1 MDSPSPSLF
10 PPAIRLVG
18 DLTVLGD
25 ARISCEIRG
34 QIRVRGHLAIDRIA
48 VVSGE
53 LRSGSLHIEPGAVVK
68 AALFIGKTAAAPVR
82 GLGRLLPFLAR

>member
-1 MDSPSPSLF
+1 MSLF
-10 PPAIRLVG
+10 PPEIRLVG

-25 ARISCEIRG
+25 ARIACEIRG
-34 QIRVRGHLAIDRIA
+34 QIRVWGRLEIDRIA

-68 AALFIGKTAAAPVR
+68 AVLHIGKTAAAPVK
-82 GLGRLLPFLAR
+82 GLSRFLPFRSK